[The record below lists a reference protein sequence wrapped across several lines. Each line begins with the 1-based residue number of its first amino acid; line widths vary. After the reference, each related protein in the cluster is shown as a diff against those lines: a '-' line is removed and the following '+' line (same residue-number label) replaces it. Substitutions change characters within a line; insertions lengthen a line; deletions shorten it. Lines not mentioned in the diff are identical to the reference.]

1 MRHNVLYKWTWK
13 TGVLLIELPS
23 FLLQVQFLVG
33 KVSVRVRIFAG
44 KLPIITSDVPSGRC
58 GPKPPPRVAMATRPH
73 WPICLQPF
81 LLATA

>member
-44 KLPIITSDVPSGRC
+44 KLPIITPV
-58 GPKPPPRVAMATRPH
+58 
-73 WPICLQPF
+73 
-81 LLATA
+81 